1 MHWRITLSPKIASF
15 ESLTANFPNFASALK
30 WEYVLSTSDTG
41 FSSSFG
47 IAVDG
52 SATTFPAYAGR
63 GIGSNGH
70 PPAGEMMCGGAGE
83 VMCGGAGVVVCG
95 GAGVVECGG
104 AGVWGVGVL
113 V

>member
-1 MHWRITLSPKIASF
+1 
-15 ESLTANFPNFASALK
+15 
-30 WEYVLSTSDTG
+30 
-41 FSSSFG
+41 
-47 IAVDG
+47 VDG
-52 SATTFPAYAGR
+52 SATTFPANAGR

-83 VMCGGAGVVVCG
+83 VMCGGAGVV
-95 GAGVVECGG
+95 ECGG